1 MRTLVQHRAVLRLGR
16 RAELRVDKQGAGLYR
31 YLFRFAVVAD
41 DGKNASRKEVPAHHT
56 DLLRE
61 THSLRAYPHSPGK
74 GVSVNGAFR
83 LWICPTYNSEGRAA
97 CPSKMIPE
105 DTLTALTA
113 DIDLSSVEHMIAEDG
128 NVIRVRFKDGTER
141 MLRWKERSRAESWTQ
156 EMRQAA
162 REAARKGGKKDGQR

>member
-1 MRTLVQHRAVLRLGR
+1 
-16 RAELRVDKQGAGLYR
+16 
-31 YLFRFAVVAD
+31 
-41 DGKNASRKEVPAHHT
+41 
-56 DLLRE
+56 
-61 THSLRAYPHSPGK
+61 
-74 GVSVNGAFR
+74 
-83 LWICPTYNSEGRAA
+83 
-97 CPSKMIPE
+97 MIPE

-113 DIDLSSVEHMIAEDG
+113 DIDLSSVEHMIAEDS

>member
-1 MRTLVQHRAVLRLGR
+1 M
-16 RAELRVDKQGAGLYR
+16 
-31 YLFRFAVVAD
+31 
-41 DGKNASRKEVPAHHT
+41 
-56 DLLRE
+56 
-61 THSLRAYPHSPGK
+61 
-74 GVSVNGAFR
+74 AFR
-83 LWICPTYNSEGRAA
+83 LWICPTYNSEGKAA